1 MRTIEFSSDTLR
13 AFLQRRKVAT
23 MTELKGALGTAV
35 DMTVLRKLHAL
46 AYLSSYS
53 QRGKFYTLR
62 EVAQF
67 DARGLWQVGEARF
80 SRVGSLLETAEH
92 FVRHSPAGYF
102 ATELNHELGVETK
115 EALLTLLHRQ
125 RVAREEVEG
134 RYLYCATDANVR
146 RGQLRQ
152 RREGI
157 ELPGLSAAKRAVR
170 IDDEAKAA
178 LLLFF
183 ATLNERQ
190 RRLYAGL
197 ESLRVGHGG
206 DRRIAELTGLD
217 VHTVARGRQEL
228 LAQDIELERIR
239 MAGAGRVPVEKKRRK
254 SSLDSPPCSS
264 PRRPAIR

>member
-1 MRTIEFSSDTLR
+1 MRSIEFSSDSLR
-13 AFLQRRKVAT
+13 AFLHRRKVAT
-23 MTELKGALGTAV
+23 MAELKGALGTAV
-35 DMTVLRKLHAL
+35 DMTVLRKLQPL
-46 AYLSSYS
+46 GYLSSYS

-67 DARGLWQVGEARF
+67 DARGLCQMGEARF
-80 SRVGSLLETAEH
+80 SRCGSLLETAAH
-92 FVRHSPAGYF
+92 FVVHSSAGYF
-102 ATELNHELGVETK
+102 ATELNRELGVETK
-115 EALLTLLHRQ
+115 EALLTLLQRQ

-134 RYLYCATDANVR
+134 RYLHCATDPNVR
-146 RGQLRQ
+146 RVQLLH

-157 ELPGLSAAKRAVR
+157 ALPGRSAAQRAVR

-190 RRLYAGL
+190 RRLYAGV

-228 LAQDIELERIR
+228 LAHDSARDRTR
-239 MAGAGRVPVEKKRRK
+239 MAGAGRMPVEKKRRR
-254 SSLDSPPCSS
+254 SS
-264 PRRPAIR
+264 PA

>member
-1 MRTIEFSSDTLR
+1 MRSSEFSSDTLR
-13 AFLQRRKVAT
+13 VFLQRRRVAT
-23 MTELKGALGTAV
+23 MAELKGTLGTAV
-35 DMTVLRKLHAL
+35 DMTVLRKLQPL
-46 AYLSSYS
+46 GYLSSYS

-67 DARGLWQVGEARF
+67 DAHGLWQIAEARF
-80 SRVGSLLETAEH
+80 SRFGSLLATAEH
-92 FVRHSPAGYF
+92 FVEHSAAGYF
-102 ATELNHELGVETK
+102 ATELNRELGVETK
-115 EALLTLLHRQ
+115 EALLTLLQRQ

-134 RYLYCATDANVR
+134 RYLHCATDPNVR
-146 RGQLRQ
+146 RGQLLH
-152 RREGI
+152 RRAGI
-157 ELPGLSAAKRAVR
+157 DLPGRSAAQRAVR

-197 ESLRVGHGG
+197 ESLRLGHGG

-228 LAQDIELERIR
+228 LAQDIELERTR
-239 MAGAGRVPVEKKRRK
+239 MAGAGRVPVEKKRRR
-254 SSLDSPPCSS
+254 SS
-264 PRRPAIR
+264 PA

>member
-1 MRTIEFSSDTLR
+1 
-13 AFLQRRKVAT
+13 
-23 MTELKGALGTAV
+23 
-35 DMTVLRKLHAL
+35 MTVLRKLQPL
-46 AYLSSYS
+46 RYLSSYS

-62 EVAQF
+62 ELAEF
-67 DARGLWQVGEARF
+67 DARGLWQRGAARF
-80 SRVGSLLETAEH
+80 SRFGSLLETAEH
-92 FVRHSPAGYF
+92 FVGHSSAGYF

-115 EALLTLLHRQ
+115 EALRTLLQRQ
-125 RVAREEVEG
+125 RVARKEVGG
-134 RYLYCATDANVR
+134 RHLYCAPEASR
-146 RGQLRQ
+146 RRVQLRHRQ
-152 RREGI
+152 EGI
-157 ELPGLSAAKRAVR
+157 DLPGVSAAKRAVR

-206 DRRIAELTGLD
+206 DRRLAALTGLD

-239 MAGAGRVPVEKKRRK
+239 MAGAGRVSVEKKRRK
-254 SSLDSPPCSS
+254 SSPD
-264 PRRPAIR
+264 